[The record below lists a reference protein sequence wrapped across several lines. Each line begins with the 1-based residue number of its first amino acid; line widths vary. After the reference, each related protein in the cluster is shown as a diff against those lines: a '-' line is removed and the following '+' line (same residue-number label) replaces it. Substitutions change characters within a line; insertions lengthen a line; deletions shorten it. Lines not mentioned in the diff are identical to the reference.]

1 MDLSRTYQRRKLML
15 LTKLPVAVGL
25 AGVALAAN
33 AVTYTPGTY
42 TEKVNGHNA
51 AFTVKVTVSKNKI
64 EKIEYPDNLETIGV
78 GKVALDKLSKKI
90 IDRQSL
96 GVDNVTGATITS
108 FALKGAV
115 KKALEQAKVSKADM
129 AKLMKNSEKYTALP
143 AEIKTNVVVVGGGGS
158 GLASAIA
165 AQQAGAKVIVLEKLG
180 ILGGSTNVSEG
191 ALNAADPQ
199 RQGKQGIE
207 DSIQKHYDLDSSI
220 LYSEVYLMNGTRH
233 LA

>member
-1 MDLSRTYQRRKLML
+1 ML

-129 AKLMKNSEKYTALP
+129 AKLMKNSEKY
-143 AEIKTNVVVVGGGGS
+143 VR
-158 GLASAIA
+158 
-165 AQQAGAKVIVLEKLG
+165 VL
-180 ILGGSTNVSEG
+180 
-191 ALNAADPQ
+191 
-199 RQGKQGIE
+199 
-207 DSIQKHYDLDSSI
+207 
-220 LYSEVYLMNGTRH
+220 
-233 LA
+233 

>member
-165 AQQAGAKVIVLEKLG
+165 AQQAEKY
-180 ILGGSTNVSEG
+180 IAEM
-191 ALNAADPQ
+191 
-199 RQGKQGIE
+199 E
-207 DSIQKHYDLDSSI
+207 
-220 LYSEVYLMNGTRH
+220 
-233 LA
+233 

>member
-129 AKLMKNSEKYTALP
+129 AKLRTAKNTLLFLLKSRPTSL
-143 AEIKTNVVVVGGGGS
+143 
-158 GLASAIA
+158 LSA
-165 AQQAGAKVIVLEKLG
+165 
-180 ILGGSTNVSEG
+180 
-191 ALNAADPQ
+191 AADPVWLPLSLLS
-199 RQGKQGIE
+199 RPVPKL
-207 DSIQKHYDLDSSI
+207 SFLKNSASSAA
-220 LYSEVYLMNGTRH
+220 LLTFPKA
-233 LA
+233 L

>member
-1 MDLSRTYQRRKLML
+1 ML

-90 IDRQSL
+90 IDRR
-96 GVDNVTGATITS
+96 
-108 FALKGAV
+108 
-115 KKALEQAKVSKADM
+115 VSRRRQCYRRNDYF
-129 AKLMKNSEKYTALP
+129 LR
-143 AEIKTNVVVVGGGGS
+143 I
-158 GLASAIA
+158 
-165 AQQAGAKVIVLEKLG
+165 
-180 ILGGSTNVSEG
+180 EG
-191 ALNAADPQ
+191 
-199 RQGKQGIE
+199 R
-207 DSIQKHYDLDSSI
+207 S
-220 LYSEVYLMNGTRH
+220 
-233 LA
+233 

>member
-1 MDLSRTYQRRKLML
+1 ML

-129 AKLMKNSEKYTALP
+129 TKLMKNSEKYTALP
-143 AEIKTNVVVVGGGGS
+143 AEIKTNVVVVV
-158 GLASAIA
+158 SA
-165 AQQAGAKVIVLEKLG
+165 
-180 ILGGSTNVSEG
+180 
-191 ALNAADPQ
+191 AADPVWLPLSLLS
-199 RQGKQGIE
+199 RPVPKL
-207 DSIQKHYDLDSSI
+207 SFLKNSAS
-220 LYSEVYLMNGTRH
+220 
-233 LA
+233 LAALLTFPKAL

>member
-1 MDLSRTYQRRKLML
+1 MGTFVRQRYGSFPYLPKEKTNAFDQTFRGCRTCRRC
-15 LTKLPVAVGL
+15 TRS
-25 AGVALAAN
+25 N

-78 GKVALDKLSKKI
+78 GKVALEKLSKKI

-165 AQQAGAKVIVLEKLG
+165 AQQAGAKVIVLENSASSRLH
-180 ILGGSTNVSEG
+180 
-191 ALNAADPQ
+191 Q
-199 RQGKQGIE
+199 RF
-207 DSIQKHYDLDSSI
+207 
-220 LYSEVYLMNGTRH
+220 
-233 LA
+233 